1 MRTNPM
7 LLIDF
12 YKAVHAEMLPK
23 GITKSVSYYTPRM
36 SRVKRWDKVVMFG
49 LQGFIKTYLIDY
61 FNEYFFKRPFA
72 DVMFE
77 YKRVM
82 DASLGEDTYNI
93 GKIIN
98 LHKLG
103 YLPIEIVALP
113 EGTLVPIHCPM
124 FGITNTHPD
133 FAWLPQSLESL
144 ISAETWHP
152 QLAATVGYTYRQ
164 IVNHYY
170 DKTCDDNV
178 SRARALGAFDF
189 RGEECLES
197 AVKAGAGWC
206 LSHLNTAT
214 VPVIPYLEQNYNCD
228 CTKEPVAFGS
238 PSTEHSVM
246 CSNYAVDGDE
256 ITLLRRLL
264 TEIYPNTSFSAVL
277 DSYDYWNIIDNV
289 LPQLK
294 KEIMEHNGCML
305 MRGDSGDCV
314 EVVTKTVFK
323 LWELFGGT
331 INSKGYKVLDPH
343 VKAIYGDSIT
353 VQRCEEI
360 YKILMEH
367 GFACSNVALGVGS
380 FSFQCIEED
389 GELKPFTRDTFS
401 SCIKAT
407 YCEIDGKPTPIFKNP
422 KDGGFKKSQKGCC
435 SVFKQGFDPMSFVD
449 GLTWEEACADPMN
462 MLETVFKDGKLTK
475 VQSLAK
481 IRQLLHNGEFLEL
494 RKDVPADV

>member
-1 MRTNPM
+1 MNRINPM

-23 GITKSVSYYTPRM
+23 NITKSVSYFTPRM
-36 SRVKRWDKVVMFG
+36 SRVKQWDKVVMFG

-61 FNEYFFKRPFA
+61 FNEEFFQKSFEE
-72 DVMFE
+72 VIGE
-77 YKRVM
+77 YKRIM
-82 DASLGEDTYNI
+82 DAALGKNAY
-93 GKIIN
+93 KIEKIEK
-98 LHKLG
+98 LHRLG

-113 EGTLVPIHCPM
+113 EGVRVPMHVPM
-124 FGITNTHPD
+124 FGITNTNPD

-144 ISAETWHP
+144 ISAESWHP
-152 QLAATVGYTYRQ
+152 MLAATVGYTYRQ
-164 IVNHYY
+164 IVNEYY
-170 DKTCDDNV
+170 EKTCDDDI
-178 SRARALGAFDF
+178 SRAKALGAFDF
-189 RGEECLES
+189 RGEECTDS

-206 LSHLNTAT
+206 LSFLNTAT
-214 VPVIPYLEQNYNCD
+214 VPTIPYLEQNYNCD

-256 ITLLRRLL
+256 VTLLKRLL
-264 TEIYPNTSFSAVL
+264 NEIYPDTSFSVVL
-277 DSYDYWNIIDNV
+277 DSYDYWNIIDHV
-289 LPQLK
+289 LPQIKADILA
-294 KEIMEHNGCML
+294 HNGCML

-323 LWELFGGT
+323 LWDIFGGT

-353 VQRCEEI
+353 VQRCEQI
-360 YKILMEH
+360 YKILEEA

-389 GELKPFTRDTFS
+389 GVLKPFTRDTFS

-407 YCEIDGKPTPIFKNP
+407 YCEINEKPYPIFKNP
-422 KDGGFKKSQKGCC
+422 KEGGFKKSQKGCC
-435 SVFKQGFDPMSFVD
+435 IVTKTED
-449 GLTWEEACADPMN
+449 GYQFTDGHTWQQACERENA
-462 MLETVFKDGKLTK
+462 LVTVFRDGKLLK
-475 VQSLAK
+475 EQSLQE
-481 IRQLLHNGEFLEL
+481 IRSQLHDGKF
-494 RKDVPADV
+494 

>member
-1 MRTNPM
+1 MTNKTNPM

-23 GITKSVSYYTPRM
+23 NITKSVSYFTPRM

-61 FNEYFFKRPFA
+61 FNEEFFDKPFEEIIY
-72 DVMFE
+72 E
-77 YKRVM
+77 YKRIM
-82 DASLGEDTYNI
+82 DASLGKDAY
-93 GKIIN
+93 KIDKIES

-113 EGTLVPIHCPM
+113 EGTIVPMHVPM
-124 FGITNTHPD
+124 FGITNTHKD

-144 ISAETWHP
+144 ISAEIWHP
-152 QLAATVGYTYRQ
+152 MLAATVGKTYRE
-164 IVNHYY
+164 IVNYY
-170 DKTCDDNV
+170 YGVTCDDNI
-178 SRARALGAFDF
+178 SRSKALGAFDF

-197 AVKAGAGWC
+197 ATKAGAGWC
-206 LSHLNTAT
+206 LSFLNTAT
-214 VPVIPYLEQNYNCD
+214 VPTIPYLEENYSCD
-228 CTKEPVAFGS
+228 CTKEEVAFGS

-277 DSYDYWNIIDNV
+277 DSYDYWNVIDNI

-294 KEIMEHNGCML
+294 KEIMNHNGCML

-323 LWELFGGT
+323 LWDEFGGT

-360 YKILMEH
+360 YKILMEN
-367 GFACSNVALGVGS
+367 GFSGSNVALGVGS

-407 YCEIDGKPTPIFKNP
+407 YCEIDGKPTQIFKNP

-435 SVFKQGFDPMSFVD
+435 RVYTRCDGSIYYEDELTWKQATDYEKIGNMLVPVFKNGE
-449 GLTWEEACADPMN
+449 LLKE
-462 MLETVFKDGKLTK
+462 
-475 VQSLAK
+475 QSLK
-481 IRQLLHNGEFLEL
+481 EIRNRLHGGKF
-494 RKDVPADV
+494 

>member
-1 MRTNPM
+1 MNRTNPM

-12 YKAVHAEMLPK
+12 YKAVHAEMLPE
-23 GITKSVSYYTPRM
+23 GITKSVSYFTPRM
-36 SRVKRWDKVVMFG
+36 SRVKRWNEVVMFG

-61 FNEYFFKRPFA
+61 FNEEFFGKPFEE
-72 DVMFE
+72 VMSE
-77 YKRVM
+77 YTRVM
-82 DASLGEDTYNI
+82 DATLGTEAYKI
-93 GKIIN
+93 GKVEK
-98 LHKLG
+98 LHQLG
-103 YLPIEIVALP
+103 YLPIEIFALP
-113 EGTLVPIHCPM
+113 EGTLVPMHVPM

-144 ISAETWHP
+144 ISAESWHP
-152 QLAATVGYTYRQ
+152 MLAATVGHTYRE
-164 IVNHYY
+164 IVNRYY
-170 DKTCDDNV
+170 ELTCDDTIP
-178 SRARALGAFDF
+178 RAKALGAFDF
-189 RGEECLES
+189 RGEECTES

-206 LSHLNTAT
+206 LSFLNTAT
-214 VPVIPYLEQNYNCD
+214 VPTIPYLEQNYSCD

-246 CSNYAVDGDE
+246 CSNFAVDGDE

-277 DSYDYWNIIDNV
+277 DSYDYWNVIENV

-294 KEIMEHNGCML
+294 KEILDHNGCML

-323 LWELFGGT
+323 LWDIFGGT
-331 INSKGYKVLDPH
+331 VNSKGYKVLDPH

-353 VQRCEEI
+353 VQRCEQIFEI
-360 YKILMEH
+360 LTEK

-389 GELKPFTRDTFS
+389 GILKPFTRDTFS

-407 YCEIDGKPTPIFKNP
+407 YCEIDGKPYPIFKNP

-435 SVFKQGFDPMSFVD
+435 VICSED
-449 GLTWEEACADPMN
+449 GVLKYQDEYNWNEAVTDERNLLT
-462 MLETVFKDGKLTK
+462 TVFKDGTLVKEQTL
-475 VQSLAK
+475 QE
-481 IRQLLHNGEFLEL
+481 IRARLNGGNF
-494 RKDVPADV
+494 

>member
-1 MRTNPM
+1 MNKINPM

-23 GITKSVSYYTPRM
+23 GITKSVSYFTPRM

-61 FNEYFFKRPFA
+61 FNNEFFNKPL
-72 DVMFE
+72 DDILFE
-77 YKRVM
+77 YRRIM
-82 DASLGEDTYNI
+82 DAALGKNAY
-93 GKIIN
+93 KIEKIEK
-98 LHKLG
+98 LHRLG

-113 EGTLVPIHCPM
+113 EGTFVPMHVPM

-144 ISAETWHP
+144 ISAESWHP
-152 QLAATVGYTYRQ
+152 MLAATVGYTYRE
-164 IVNHYY
+164 IVNKYY
-170 DKTCDDNV
+170 SLTCDDDA
-178 SRARALGAFDF
+178 SRAKALGAFDF
-189 RGEECLES
+189 RGEECTES
-197 AVKAGAGWC
+197 AIKAGAGWC
-206 LSHLNTAT
+206 LSFLNTAT
-214 VPVIPYLEQNYNCD
+214 VPTIPYLEEMYNCD
-228 CTKEPVAFGS
+228 CTQEPVAFGS

-264 TEIYPNTSFSAVL
+264 TEIYPNTSFSVVL

-294 KEIMEHNGCML
+294 DEIMAHNGCML
-305 MRGDSGDCV
+305 MRGDSGVCV

-323 LWELFGGT
+323 LWEHFGGT
-331 INSKGYKVLDPH
+331 TNSKGYKVLDPH

-360 YKILMEH
+360 YKILMKN
-367 GFACSNVALGVGS
+367 GFACSNVVLGVGS

-389 GELKPFTRDTFS
+389 GVLKPFTRDTFS

-407 YCEIDGKPTPIFKNP
+407 YCEINGKPTPIFKNP
-422 KDGGFKKSQKGCC
+422 KEGGFKKSQKAAVGC
-435 SVFKQGFDPMSFVD
+435 
-449 GLTWEEACADPMN
+449 
-462 MLETVFKDGKLTK
+462 
-475 VQSLAK
+475 
-481 IRQLLHNGEFLEL
+481 I
-494 RKDVPADV
+494 

>member
-1 MRTNPM
+1 MARTNPM

-12 YKAVHAEMLPK
+12 YKAVHAEMLPQK
-23 GITKSVSYYTPRM
+23 ITKSVSYFTPRM
-36 SRVKRWDKVVMFG
+36 SRVNRWDKVVMFG
-49 LQGFIKTYLIDY
+49 LQGFIKTYLI
-61 FNEYFFKRPFA
+61 EYFQEEFFDKTFEEA
-72 DVMFE
+72 IGE
-77 YKRVM
+77 YKRIM
-82 DASLGEDTYNI
+82 DASLGKDAY
-93 GKIIN
+93 KITKIEN

-103 YLPIEIVALP
+103 YLPIEIISLP
-113 EGTLVPIHCPM
+113 EGAKVPMHVPM

-133 FAWLPQSLESL
+133 FAWLPQALESL
-144 ISAETWHP
+144 ISAESWHP
-152 QLAATVGYTYRQ
+152 MLAATVGATYRE
-164 IVNHYY
+164 IVDAYY
-170 DKTCDDNV
+170 EKTCDDNV
-178 SRARALGAFDF
+178 PRARALGAFDF
-189 RGEECLES
+189 RGEECTES
-197 AVKAGAGWC
+197 AIKAGAGWC
-206 LSHLNTAT
+206 LSFLNTAT
-214 VPVIPYLEQNYNCD
+214 VPTIPYLEKNYNCD

-277 DSYDYWNIIDNV
+277 DSYDYWNIIENV

-294 KEIMEHNGCML
+294 EEILNHNGCML

-323 LWELFGGT
+323 LWDEFGGT
-331 INSKGYKVLDPH
+331 VNSKGYKVLDPH

-360 YKILMEH
+360 YRILEEN

-389 GELKPFTRDTFS
+389 GLLKPFTRDTFS

-407 YCEIDGKPTPIFKNP
+407 YCEIDNMPYPIFKNP

-435 SVFKQGFDPMSFVD
+435 VVEKDENGDYNYKDEF
-449 GLTWEEACADPMN
+449 TWEEACNHPN
-462 MLETVFKDGKLTK
+462 NELVTIFKDGVLIKE
-475 VQSLAK
+475 QSLQE
-481 IRQLLHNGEFLEL
+481 IRNILHGGRF
-494 RKDVPADV
+494 

>member
-1 MRTNPM
+1 MINTNPM

-23 GITKSVSYYTPRM
+23 DITKSVSYFTPRM
-36 SRVKRWDKVVMFG
+36 SRVNRWDSVVMFG

-61 FNEYFFKRPFA
+61 FNDEFFNKPF
-72 DVMFE
+72 DEVISG

-82 DASLGEDTYNI
+82 DATLGENAY
-93 GKIIN
+93 KIEKIEK

-113 EGTLVPIHCPM
+113 EGTIVPMHVPM
-124 FGITNTHPD
+124 FGITNTHKD

-144 ISAETWHP
+144 ISAESWHP
-152 QLAATVGYTYRQ
+152 MIAATVGYTYRQ
-164 IVNHYY
+164 IVNYYY
-170 DKTCDDNV
+170 DLTCDDET
-178 SRARALGAFDF
+178 SRAKALGAFDF
-189 RGEECLES
+189 RGEECTDS
-197 AVKAGAGWC
+197 AIKAGAGWC
-206 LSHLNTAT
+206 LSFLNTAT
-214 VPVIPYLEQNYNCD
+214 VPTIPYLEKNYKCD

-246 CSNYAVDGDE
+246 CSNFAVDGDE

-277 DSYDYWNIIDNV
+277 DSYDYWNVIDNI

-294 KEIMEHNGCML
+294 PEILAHNGCML

-323 LWELFGGT
+323 LWEEFGGT
-331 INSKGYKVLDPH
+331 TNSKGYKVLDPH
-343 VKAIYGDSIT
+343 IKAIYGDSIT
-353 VQRCEEI
+353 VQRCERI
-360 YKILMEH
+360 YKILMEN

-389 GELKPFTRDTFS
+389 GILKPFTRDTFS

-407 YCEIDGKPTPIFKNP
+407 YCEIDDKPFQIFKNP

-435 SVFKQGFDPMSFVD
+435 VVVKGLDDKLIYVD
-449 GLTWEEACADPMN
+449 GRTWEEAHVSGEDAKVNLLQP
-462 MLETVFKDGKLTK
+462 VFKDGQLIKE
-475 VQSLAK
+475 QSLAE
-481 IRQLLHNGEFLEL
+481 IRDILHGGKF
-494 RKDVPADV
+494 

>member
-1 MRTNPM
+1 MMHTNPM

-12 YKAVHAEMLPK
+12 YKAVHAEMLPE
-23 GITKSVSYYTPRM
+23 GITKSVSYFTPRM
-36 SRVKRWDKVVMFG
+36 SRIKMWDHVVMFG

-61 FNEYFFKRPFA
+61 FNKEFFGKSISE
-72 DVMFE
+72 VLGE
-77 YKRVM
+77 YKRIM
-82 DASLGEDTYNI
+82 DATLGADAY
-93 GKIIN
+93 KIDKIAE
-98 LHKLG
+98 LHHLG

-113 EGTLVPIHCPM
+113 EGTRVPMHVPM
-124 FGITNTHPD
+124 FGITNTVPQ
-133 FAWLPQSLESL
+133 FAWLPQALESL
-144 ISAETWHP
+144 ISAEMWHP
-152 QLAATVGYTYRQ
+152 MIAATVGATYRD
-164 IVNHYY
+164 IVNRYY
-170 DKTCDDNV
+170 DFTCDDNI

-189 RGEECLES
+189 RGEECLQS

-206 LSHLNTAT
+206 LSFLNTAT
-214 VPVIPYLEQNYNCD
+214 VPTIPYLEQIYNCD

-256 ITLLRRLL
+256 ATLLKRLL

-277 DSYDYWNIIDNV
+277 DSYDYWNVIDNV
-289 LPQLK
+289 LPQIHD
-294 KEIMEHNGCML
+294 EIMAHNGCML

-323 LWELFGGT
+323 LWDQFGGT
-331 INSKGYKVLDPH
+331 INSRGFKVLDPH

-353 VQRCEEI
+353 VQRCKEI
-360 YKILMEH
+360 YRILRDN

-380 FSFQCIEED
+380 FSFQCIEEY
-389 GELKPFTRDTFS
+389 GTLKPFTRDTFS

-435 SVFKQGFDPMSFVD
+435 SVFKHDHFDGSVSLDFVD
-449 GLTWEEACADPMN
+449 GLNWNEACGDSYNLLKPI
-462 MLETVFKDGKLTK
+462 FCDGKLLKEYT
-475 VQSLAK
+475 LAEV
-481 IRQLLHNGEFLEL
+481 RNNLHGGKF
-494 RKDVPADV
+494 